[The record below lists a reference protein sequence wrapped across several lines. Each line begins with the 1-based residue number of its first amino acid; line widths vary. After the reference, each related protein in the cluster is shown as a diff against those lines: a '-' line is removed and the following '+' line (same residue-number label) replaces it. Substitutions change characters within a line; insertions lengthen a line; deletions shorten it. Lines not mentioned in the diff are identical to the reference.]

1 MKKRSLVLV
10 SALGAAIGLAM
21 QPPLAWIAPHIIP
34 DELGPNIRYSGTLWN
49 GTASNVDYIGIA
61 KFKIDPK
68 QLMKDGLPLSF
79 QTSSNAMQLSG
90 KASKTRLEDL
100 RFIGQLGGL
109 PTNDGRLK
117 ELAGE
122 VIIQIS
128 KLTFD
133 KDCQSAMGQASTDF
147 LSRNAT
153 RWQWQGPLLSGPITC
168 DGGDLIANLLGSDVG
183 QTIKADLRI
192 VPDGTYRADI
202 SVRTSQPEAG
212 VVLPLYGFENRNGE
226 FRLTEQ
232 GKWR

>member
-34 DELGPNIRYSGTLWN
+34 DELGSNIRYSGTLWN

-68 QLMKDGLPLSF
+68 KWLKDGLPLSF
-79 QTSSNAMQLSG
+79 QTSSNAMQISG

-100 RFIGQLGGL
+100 RFTGQLGGL

-117 ELAGE
+117 ELVGE
-122 VIIQIS
+122 VNIQIS
-128 KLTFD
+128 ELTFD
-133 KDCQSAMGQASTDF
+133 KDCQFAMGQASTDF
-147 LSRNAT
+147 LSRNAA
-153 RWQWQGPLLSGPITC
+153 RWQWRGPLLSGPITC
-168 DGGDLIANLLGSDVG
+168 DGGDLIVNLSGSDAG

-192 VPDGTYRADI
+192 VPDGAYRADI
-202 SVRTSQPEAG
+202 SVRTYQPEAG